1 MTAARTASQQTM
13 VTAGLTQPRSANN
26 VREGSNIQSCSDMF
40 ITFMLAIVSNF
51 RLIPKIY

>member
-26 VREGSNIQSCSDMF
+26 VREGSNI
-40 ITFMLAIVSNF
+40 
-51 RLIPKIY
+51 